1 MTSLFSKLSS
11 GLGNIFNLGKSLMSS
26 PLVSKAKSWASSA
39 VDLLNNKST
48 KSLVNSLGNYI
59 PQVRDFYDSTKRYA
73 NIGNQ
78 FLNKNGA
85 DKFVNRAFPN
95 NLSQRFQ
102 DRFKT
107 KREPNIEL
115 QPRQQTDNF
124 NLSSIF

>member
-1 MTSLFSKLSS
+1 MTSLFSKIKS
-11 GLGNIFNLGKSLMSS
+11 GLGDIFNLGKSMMSS

-48 KSLVNSLGNYI
+48 KGLVNSLGNYI
-59 PQVRDFYDSTKRYA
+59 PQVRDFYGDAKKYSNIA
-73 NIGNQ
+73 NNL
-78 FLNKNGA
+78 LNNRGA

-115 QPRQQTDNF
+115 QPRQQQDNF

>member
-1 MTSLFSKLSS
+1 
-11 GLGNIFNLGKSLMSS
+11 MSS

-59 PQVRDFYDSTKRYA
+59 PQVKDFYSDAKRYA

-85 DKFVNRAFPN
+85 DKFINRTFPN

-115 QPRQQTDNF
+115 QPRQQQDNF